1 MTTLEIKVTLPDELA
16 REAQAAGLLTDEAIE
31 RMIKAELKHRAGE
44 ALLESAR
51 RISAVEGP
59 VMTPEEIQQEI
70 NAVRAERRARRS

>member
-31 RMIKAELKHRAGE
+31 RMLKTELKRRAGE

-70 NAVRAERRARRS
+70 NAARAERRARRS